1 MNQKKD
7 FLDELEQ
14 TLMLIMIV
22 AATVLTLISF
32 IAQFI
37 APDSV
42 NLFKQ
47 LSFYTYGWMVFLA
60 LGPCVKRSAFMRIE
74 LLSGKYPQGLQN
86 GLKML
91 GEILMFVM
99 MIVMCVLSY
108 RLTANTLASGASN
121 AVAPGIPL
129 VLAYAAPAVGYT
141 LGVIAYIYKFAT
153 SGKGGNK
160 ECPQYSL
167 LFSSVASLY
176 CPCRLYCP
184 FCFLLLPFRFL
195 WVRIRHS
202 AGCRLRRTRFPAR

>member
-1 MNQKKD
+1 M
-7 FLDELEQ
+7 
-14 TLMLIMIV
+14 
-22 AATVLTLISF
+22 LTLISF

-108 RLTANTLASGASN
+108 RLTANTLLN
-121 AVAPGIPL
+121 L
-129 VLAYAAPAVGYT
+129 VRFRVERNFAL
-141 LGVIAYIYKFAT
+141 IY
-153 SGKGGNK
+153 
-160 ECPQYSL
+160 
-167 LFSSVASLY
+167 
-176 CPCRLYCP
+176 
-184 FCFLLLPFRFL
+184 
-195 WVRIRHS
+195 
-202 AGCRLRRTRFPAR
+202 

>member
-74 LLSGKYPQGLQN
+74 LLSGKYPQN

-160 ECPQYSL
+160 
-167 LFSSVASLY
+167 
-176 CPCRLYCP
+176 
-184 FCFLLLPFRFL
+184 
-195 WVRIRHS
+195 
-202 AGCRLRRTRFPAR
+202 

>member
-108 RLTANTLASGASN
+108 RLTANRC
-121 AVAPGIPL
+121 V
-129 VLAYAAPAVGYT
+129 
-141 LGVIAYIYKFAT
+141 
-153 SGKGGNK
+153 
-160 ECPQYSL
+160 
-167 LFSSVASLY
+167 
-176 CPCRLYCP
+176 
-184 FCFLLLPFRFL
+184 
-195 WVRIRHS
+195 
-202 AGCRLRRTRFPAR
+202 

>member
-60 LGPCVKRSAFMRIE
+60 LGPCVKRSAFMRYRASVRE
-74 LLSGKYPQGLQN
+74 VSAGSAERAEDARRDPDVRYDDRYVRTQLSPDCKYSGKRSIQRSSTRHPAGTCLCGSGSRLHAWCDRLHLQVCN
-86 GLKML
+86 
-91 GEILMFVM
+91 F
-99 MIVMCVLSY
+99 
-108 RLTANTLASGASN
+108 
-121 AVAPGIPL
+121 
-129 VLAYAAPAVGYT
+129 
-141 LGVIAYIYKFAT
+141 
-153 SGKGGNK
+153 GKG
-160 ECPQYSL
+160 
-167 LFSSVASLY
+167 
-176 CPCRLYCP
+176 R
-184 FCFLLLPFRFL
+184 
-195 WVRIRHS
+195 
-202 AGCRLRRTRFPAR
+202 

>member
-74 LLSGKYPQGLQN
+74 LLSGKYPQSLQN

-160 ECPQYSL
+160 
-167 LFSSVASLY
+167 
-176 CPCRLYCP
+176 
-184 FCFLLLPFRFL
+184 
-195 WVRIRHS
+195 
-202 AGCRLRRTRFPAR
+202 